1 MINKSNYLVPQMTR
15 EQKKMAIEG
24 PVAVG
29 GGKISQRLVKRLL
42 SDIGENQ
49 DQLPILQHALLRT
62 WDYWKSNREAGEPM
76 DIRHYNSVGKIS
88 QALSIHA
95 NEAFEEL
102 SSRQKEIAE
111 ILFKNITE
119 KSSENLGVRRPCRV
133 GLITELAGATEADVI
148 QVIEQFRKPGRSFL
162 MPGTHITLNSD
173 SIIELSHE
181 SLMRIWTRLSG
192 WVEEEYESAQMY
204 LRLSEAAAMYQIG
217 KTGLWRP
224 PDLQLALNW
233 QRKQKPSEKR
243 AAIEAKK
250 QQQLAE
256 SERKKAEG
264 LLLAIT
270 EQNKKLDRAYLE
282 AKQAKDKAEEAF
294 IMAKRQETIA
304 KNSQK
309 EEKESRKTAEEQTL
323 IAKKALEQSTRLYY
337 LSIAQSLEAKA
348 VGIEDKE
355 LAGLAALQGYNFH
368 TQYDGN
374 KYDPYIF
381 KGLYSAL
388 TKLYNTNYNS
398 VKAKGS
404 LLNRM
409 YALALSSKPGK
420 FFTSGSDGK
429 IYMGN
434 YINQSLSEQLV
445 GSNAFPNKVLAISKD
460 ERYLVVGNDS
470 TFIQVFDLN
479 SPQKPILVN
488 GHTSLVNDIKFLPD
502 NSGFISVSKDK
513 SIRFTHISNWESEKL
528 LTLPYDLK
536 SISINS
542 EGNLLA
548 GASPT
553 GNLILVN
560 LVDRT
565 FTVLRS
571 EAPNRI
577 LSVAFHPTKKILA
590 YGTEILNEK
599 NLTKKGSVKI
609 INLQSPTEIVKELTG
624 HNAGISAIEFSPN
637 GLLIASAGL
646 DNKLQMW
653 VVNKEDELPVVMDN
667 NNGNIWDIGFSPDSG
682 YLLAACNNGEIRIWP
697 TNSKTLADQICPK
710 ITRNLTQDEWQK
722 YIGNDVPYKATCQDK

>member
-1 MINKSNYLVPQMTR
+1 
-15 EQKKMAIEG
+15 
-24 PVAVG
+24 
-29 GGKISQRLVKRLL
+29 
-42 SDIGENQ
+42 
-49 DQLPILQHALLRT
+49 
-62 WDYWKSNREAGEPM
+62 
-76 DIRHYNSVGKIS
+76 
-88 QALSIHA
+88 
-95 NEAFEEL
+95 
-102 SSRQKEIAE
+102 
-111 ILFKNITE
+111 
-119 KSSENLGVRRPCRV
+119 
-133 GLITELAGATEADVI
+133 
-148 QVIEQFRKPGRSFL
+148 
-162 MPGTHITLNSD
+162 
-173 SIIELSHE
+173 
-181 SLMRIWTRLSG
+181 
-192 WVEEEYESAQMY
+192 
-204 LRLSEAAAMYQIG
+204 
-217 KTGLWRP
+217 
-224 PDLQLALNW
+224 
-233 QRKQKPSEKR
+233 
-243 AAIEAKK
+243 
-250 QQQLAE
+250 
-256 SERKKAEG
+256 
-264 LLLAIT
+264 
-270 EQNKKLDRAYLE
+270 
-282 AKQAKDKAEEAF
+282 
-294 IMAKRQETIA
+294 
-304 KNSQK
+304 
-309 EEKESRKTAEEQTL
+309 
-323 IAKKALEQSTRLYY
+323 
-337 LSIAQSLEAKA
+337 
-348 VGIEDKE
+348 

-388 TKLYNTNYNS
+388 TKLYTTNYNS

-434 YINQSLSEQLV
+434 YSNQSLSEQLV
-445 GSNAFPNKVLAISKD
+445 GWNAFPNKVLAISKD

-528 LTLPYDLK
+528 LTLPFDLK

-637 GLLIASAGL
+637 GLLIASGGL

-682 YLLAACNNGEIRIWP
+682 YLLASCNNGEIRIWP

-722 YIGNDVPYKATCQDK
+722 YIGNDVPYKVTCQDK